1 MKEKIEAI
9 QARLE
14 DEGLEGW
21 LIYDFRGLNPVA
33 QEFLPYSGIATRR
46 WFMYIPAKGRP
57 VALVHKIE
65 EGGYHAD
72 YAEKRTYS
80 GWKTMEEE
88 LARLLTGKGRIAM
101 EYSPRNSVPYVS
113 FVDAGTME
121 ALRGLGPEIVSSANL
136 VQHFQ
141 SRWSPEGLASHRVA
155 ANLLI
160 NLQREMFEMVA
171 KELSAGRTITEYD
184 VQSEM
189 IRRFEQEGMK
199 REHDP
204 IVGAGP
210 NSALPHYE
218 PSKDLFRGIFE
229 GDILLM
235 DIFCAKL
242 GDDTVYSDITWTAY
256 MGPGPVP
263 QKMQDVFNAVTGG
276 RDAGVELIKRRFE
289 AGDPVSGWEVDD
301 AVREVIVKA
310 GYGDFFTHRTGHSLG
325 LRIHHSGVNI
335 DNFETKDT
343 RLLEP
348 GLGFTIE
355 PGVYLEGEFGIRS
368 EIDCYIGENGLEITT
383 LPLQTELPAML

>member
-1 MKEKIEAI
+1 MKKRIEAI
-9 QARLE
+9 QARLA
-14 DEGLEGW
+14 DEGLDGW
-21 LIYDFRGLNPVA
+21 LIYDFRELNPVA
-33 QEFLPYSGIATRR
+33 QEFAPYSGIATRR
-46 WFMYIPAKGRP
+46 WFLYIPSKGRP

-80 GWKTMEEE
+80 GWKAMEEE
-88 LARLLTGKGRIAM
+88 LGRMLGGQGRIAM
-101 EYSPRNSVPYVS
+101 EYSPRNAVPYVS
-113 FVDAGTME
+113 FVDAGTLEMV
-121 ALRGLGPEIVSSANL
+121 RGFGPEVVSSANL

-141 SRWSPEGLASHRVA
+141 ARWTPEGLASHHAA
-155 ANLLI
+155 ANLLV

-171 KELSAGRTITEYD
+171 KELSAGRSITEYD
-184 VQSEM
+184 VQSEIVSRM
-189 IRRFEQEGMK
+189 ERGGMK

-218 PSKDLFRGIFE
+218 PSKELFRGIFE
-229 GDILLM
+229 GDILLL
-235 DIFCAKL
+235 DIFCAQQ
-242 GDDTVYSDITWTAY
+242 GEGTVHADITWTAY
-256 MGPGPVP
+256 MGSGPVP
-263 QKMQDVFNAVTGG
+263 QKMQEVFNVVTGG
-276 RDAGVELIKRRFE
+276 RDAGVELINKRFE

-301 AVREVIVKA
+301 AVRGVIMKA
-310 GYGDFFTHRTGHSLG
+310 GYGDYFTHRTGHSLG
-325 LRIHHSGVNI
+325 LQIHYNGVNI

-343 RLLEP
+343 RMLEP